1 VKIFLVVLFLV
12 CFTTCHAIVLQ
23 EGNWAWNCNFPYF
36 PSINLCSVPSFA
48 EGCYKTCQQLPVC
61 THFMWTDLN
70 GGTCSYKTGVV
81 TKINAVDSWLLAE
94 FQWFGSIC
102 GILPK

>member
-1 VKIFLVVLFLV
+1 
-12 CFTTCHAIVLQ
+12 
-23 EGNWAWNCNFPYF
+23 
-36 PSINLCSVPSFA
+36 
-48 EGCYKTCQQLPVC
+48 
-61 THFMWTDLN
+61 MWTDLN